1 MKNQNII
8 MNRKFNHGFTL
19 IELLVT
25 MAIAA
30 ILLALAVPSFKSFFS
45 RNRVATVTNDYMSSI
60 NFARS
65 EAVKGG
71 AITTMCMMSTSSVNT
86 CSTTNTGWS
95 AGWII
100 WADRNSNSMMDAGE
114 LLRSHGP
121 INAGNV
127 AIGGTQI
134 AFKFNGQGALTTTAG
149 ADTFNIC
156 TSNDLTLSN
165 SITIGPSG
173 QLRRAA
179 NPSLATCP

>member
-1 MKNQNII
+1 MKKQNII

-19 IELLVT
+19 MELLVT

-30 ILLALAVPSFKSFFS
+30 ILVSMAVPSFQAFFS
-45 RNRVATVTNDYMSSI
+45 RNRIATVTNDFMSSI

-71 AITTMCMMSTSSVNT
+71 AITTMCMMSTSLVNT

-95 AGWII
+95 NGWII
-100 WADRNSNSMMDAGE
+100 WVDRNGDSTMQASE

-134 AFKFNGQGALTTTAG
+134 AFSFAGQGALTTTT
-149 ADTFNIC
+149 DTFNIC
-156 TSNDLTLSN
+156 TPTDLKLSN
-165 SITIGPSG
+165 SITIAPSG
-173 QLRRAA
+173 QLRRVAK
-179 NPSLATCP
+179 PSLATCP